1 MLLTRSLMVNLRKMH
16 RLITSRTLCE
26 LTNFLH
32 YDSSGKGL
40 ILPELEDFS
49 DFVSAPDQGG

>member
-1 MLLTRSLMVNLRKMH
+1 MRCDIA
-16 RLITSRTLCE
+16 LITSRILCE

-32 YDSSGKGL
+32 YDSSGKRL